1 MKKELLSRLG
11 WRTSCGI
18 RGDSYCAPERCLKR
32 PDDDDEMEQTQLE
45 GAVSEHR
52 DSGYVFARGVSGI

>member
-11 WRTSCGI
+11 WRTSCEI
-18 RGDSYCAPERCLKR
+18 RGDSYCAPERWNALMMMMR
-32 PDDDDEMEQTQLE
+32 WEQTQLE

-52 DSGYVFARGVSGI
+52 ESGYVFARGVSGI